1 MLKMQADVKN
11 KLEKFFSKYRQ
22 IKYKKGEIILR
33 AEDPPQGI
41 FLLKEGIVR
50 QYAISH
56 KGDDLTLNIY
66 RPVSFFP
73 VAFFINSSQNRFYF
87 EAITPVFAFRAPG
100 EEFIGFI
107 KKEPEVMFDLLK
119 RIYTGLEGFF
129 TRMENLM
136 AGDVKSRLITEL
148 LIYSRR
154 FGVKT
159 DTGTII
165 DIKLT
170 QKDLAAQAGV
180 ARETVGRILKTL
192 KDQGSISFKNRRI
205 IINDPIKLEK
215 ELF

>member
-1 MLKMQADVKN
+1 MQDGVKN

-22 IKYKKGEIILR
+22 IRYKKGEIILR

-41 FLLKEGIVR
+41 FLLTEGIVR
-50 QYAISH
+50 QYAISP

-73 VAFFINSSQNRFYF
+73 VAFFINSSQNNYYF
-87 EAITPVFAFRAPG
+87 EAMASVFAFRAPG
-100 EEFIGFI
+100 EEFIEFI

-129 TRMENLM
+129 LRMEYLM
-136 AGDVKSRLITEL
+136 VGDVKNRLIAEL

-159 DTGTII
+159 NPGITI
-165 DIKLT
+165 DLKLT

-192 KDQGSISFKNRRI
+192 KDSSLIGYKERKLVIK
-205 IINDPIKLEK
+205 DLAKLEK
-215 ELF
+215 ELL